1 MFKPIASQFLQH
13 LTNQNNWSR
22 KYLLPFAGKVLQF
35 NIVPIKTKLII
46 LEDGSLGISPDH
58 ATADAIIHIP
68 PSLAIRLM
76 AKDESAKMEIRI
88 DGDSHLATKV
98 TKVLQYI
105 RWDVEDDLSK
115 VVGDITS
122 NKVVTMAKES
132 AQAVKKQT
140 TSITE
145 MLIEFWQEE
154 KPILAKQWQVN
165 QFNTDVDRL
174 SSDMNRLEKR
184 LNKLKKRIE
193 ESSTN

>member
-184 LNKLKKRIE
+184 LNKLKNRIE